1 MTSSFSFLYPTIV
14 WARSLRKILLKK
26 QQVDK
31 ESIPG
36 IKYLLNLLY
45 LHNSLFRTHIE
56 VNQRLANSFRY
67 HRCDNHNY
75 LTISKTKDLLDI
87 S

>member
-26 QQVDK
+26 QQVHK

-36 IKYLLNLLY
+36 IKYLLN
-45 LHNSLFRTHIE
+45 LFRTHIE

-75 LTISKTKDLLDI
+75 LTKSKTKDLLDI